1 MKAVPGREAERGGR
15 NLGPWRAAGSR
26 DIVVAWGPLSFN
38 HNVKEMEIFLSAVV
52 TKVSLLHPAKPIFSI
67 ILYVKEL
74 ISDIKDSLD
83 KNTGH
88 FPRPQIPFCWLFNQP
103 SPTLNPHRATSL
115 PSAPLELPF
124 AECHADGITASSV
137 WLLSRRVTH
146 SGSAHGAVRLWS
158 APLFCCSPF
167 AQTGHSLLIHLP
179 AEGHLGCSS
188 FGAVRN

>member
-52 TKVSLLHPAKPIFSI
+52 TKVSLLHSAKPTFST
-67 ILYVKEL
+67 ILYMKES
-74 ISDIKDSLD
+74 IRDIKDLAWTKIRGTFLALKS
-83 KNTGH
+83 
-88 FPRPQIPFCWLFNQP
+88 
-103 SPTLNPHRATSL
+103 
-115 PSAPLELPF
+115 PSAGCLINPLPPSTPTGPLL
-124 AECHADGITASSV
+124 CLLL
-137 WLLSRRVTH
+137 LLSYLLLSVMQTESPRLQSGFFRVVC